1 MKLKKEIALNKLF
14 NFFVVLGII
23 FIIFAEPLLSGNL
36 YIEAALFGGVGIITL
51 ILTVLFTPYCY
62 CFDKEG
68 VSLCYVFLPVERYLW
83 KNIKAIDVTICH
95 MGRPTSIFT
104 LFFGSVFSVD
114 ALPVGTSRFYMKG
127 YIRKSFRTKR
137 LLNKYWDGT
146 ITGYLFEDVANWIK
160 KKKAK
165 KNAEIKEHFTDEV
178 APMER
183 EIRQK
188 AKEKLGYFISG
199 AKQYDLDVKIKF
211 IYVDNGLKEW
221 RSRPKNCDHTYK
233 LIIEMRRMNDT
244 ESEQMVD
251 FEIDLLYVRLGRTH
265 LRGVYNAN
273 MEKEIQLLTSDVLD
287 TISKEGLSF
296 YFED

>member
-1 MKLKKEIALNKLF
+1 MKLKKEIALNRLF
-14 NFFVVLGII
+14 NSFVVLGII

-36 YIEAALFGGVGIITL
+36 YTEAALFGGVGIITL

-83 KNIKAIDVTICH
+83 KDVKNIYIDYIKGSRRLSVSYCVFAID
-95 MGRPTSIFT
+95 
-104 LFFGSVFSVD
+104 
-114 ALPVGTSRFYMKG
+114 AQNVGDCRFYMQG
-127 YIRKSFRTKR
+127 HIRKSFRTKR

-165 KNAEIKEHFTDEV
+165 RNAEIKEHFTDEV

-211 IYVDNGLKEW
+211 IYVDKKLKEW
-221 RSRPKNCDHTYK
+221 RSRPKNSGYTYK
-233 LIIEMRRMNDT
+233 LIIEMQRMNET
-244 ESEQMVD
+244 APRQMVD
-251 FEIDLLYVRLGRTH
+251 FEIDLLYVRLGKTH
-265 LRGVYNAN
+265 LRGVYNKKL
-273 MEKEIQLLTSDVLD
+273 EEELHLLTSDVLD